1 MITVAT
7 PLPHVACLGRKLTAR
22 KLTAR
27 KLTARLGD
35 WQIAQPCSHAL
46 RHCIQCM

>member
-27 KLTARLGD
+27 LGD
-35 WQIAQPCSHAL
+35 
-46 RHCIQCM
+46 